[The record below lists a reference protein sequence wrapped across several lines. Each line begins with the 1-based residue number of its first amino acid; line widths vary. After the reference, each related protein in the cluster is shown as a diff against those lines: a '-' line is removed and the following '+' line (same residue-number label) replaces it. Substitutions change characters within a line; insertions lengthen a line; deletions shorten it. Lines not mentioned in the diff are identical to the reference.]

1 MTAVTDFELP
11 PGLEAGQPPEARG
24 LARDDVRLLVADS
37 SGLRHARFAGLGQFL
52 SPGDVLVVNTS
63 ATLAAAIDGR
73 RPDGSAVTVHFSTL
87 LDDGS
92 WLVELR
98 PPGRATGP
106 VTDAAAG
113 QRVELAAGAALTLR
127 RAVPRAAA
135 PATGIP
141 DDAATDTAAP
151 DRHATDSPATDRH
164 ATDRHATDGP
174 ATDTAAVPRLW
185 QARVAV
191 EGDVRAYLA
200 AHGRPI
206 TYAYLTGSWPL
217 SAYQTVFARHPGS
230 AEMPSAG
237 RPFSTDLVTSLV
249 AGGVLVTPITLH
261 TGVSSL
267 EAGEAPLRE
276 WFRIP
281 APTAELVTHARAA
294 GRRVIAV
301 GTTVTRALESG
312 AAPDG
317 TVTARQGWTS
327 LVLGPDRPARA
338 VDGIV
343 TGWHAPGASHLSLL
357 AAVAGP
363 DLVSDAYAEAIRHRY
378 RWHEFGDSCL
388 LLR

>member
-1 MTAVTDFELP
+1 MTVVADFDLP

-24 LARDDVRLLVADS
+24 LARDDVRLLVARD
-37 SGLRHARFAGLGQFL
+37 SGLRHARFSGLGQFL
-52 SPGDVLVVNTS
+52 SAGDVLVINTS

-73 RPDGSAVTVHFSTL
+73 RPDGSVVTVHFSTL

-106 VTDAAAG
+106 VTDAQPG
-113 QRVELAAGAALTLR
+113 ERIGLPAGAALTLS
-127 RAVPRAAA
+127 VPA
-135 PATGIP
+135 P
-141 DDAATDTAAP
+141 
-151 DRHATDSPATDRH
+151 RSPAPRT
-164 ATDRHATDGP
+164 P
-174 ATDTAAVPRLW
+174 ALRTAAVRRLW

-217 SAYQTVFARHPGS
+217 AMYQTVFARDPGS

-237 RPFSTDLVTSLV
+237 RPFSTELVTSLV
-249 AGGVLVTPITLH
+249 AGGVLIAPITLH
-261 TGVSSL
+261 AGVSSL
-267 EAGEAPLRE
+267 EAGEAPLPE

-281 APTAELVTHARAA
+281 VPTAELVSHSRAA
-294 GRRVIAV
+294 GRRIIAV
-301 GTTVTRALESG
+301 GTTVTRALETG

-317 TVTARQGWTS
+317 TVTAGQGWTD
-327 LVLGPDRPARA
+327 LVLGPDRPARV

-363 DLVSDAYAEAIRHRY
+363 DLVSDAYGEAIRQRY
-378 RWHEFGDSCL
+378 LWHEFGDSCL

>member
-1 MTAVTDFELP
+1 MTAVADFDLP
-11 PGLEAGQPPEARG
+11 AGLEAGQPPEARG
-24 LARDDVRLLVADS
+24 LARDDVRLLVAGD
-37 SGLRHARFAGLGQFL
+37 SGLRHARFSGLGQFL
-52 SPGDVLVVNTS
+52 SAGDVLVINTS

-106 VTDAAAG
+106 VTDAQPG
-113 QRVELAAGAALTLR
+113 EPIGLPAGAALTLSVPAPRTPTLTTPPRGTPAAR
-127 RAVPRAAA
+127 R
-135 PATGIP
+135 PAG
-141 DDAATDTAAP
+141 
-151 DRHATDSPATDRH
+151 
-164 ATDRHATDGP
+164 
-174 ATDTAAVPRLW
+174 TAAVRRLW

-206 TYAYLTGSWPL
+206 SYAYLTGSWPL
-217 SAYQTVFARHPGS
+217 AMYQTVFARDPGS

-237 RPFSTDLVTSLV
+237 RPFSTELVTSLV
-249 AGGVLVTPITLH
+249 AGGVLIAPITLH

-267 EAGEAPLRE
+267 EAGEAPLPE

-281 APTAELVTHARAA
+281 VPTAELVSHSRAA
-294 GRRVIAV
+294 GRRIIAV

-317 TVTARQGWTS
+317 TVRAGQGWTE
-327 LVLGPDRPARA
+327 LVLGPDRPARV

-363 DLVSDAYAEAIRHRY
+363 DLVSDAYGEAIRQRY
-378 RWHEFGDSCL
+378 LWHEFGDSCL

>member
-11 PGLEAGQPPEARG
+11 PGLAAGQPPEARG
-24 LARDDVRLLVADS
+24 LARDDVRLLVADR
-37 SGLRHARFAGLGQFL
+37 SGLRHARFTGLGQFL

-98 PPGRATGP
+98 PPSRATGP
-106 VTDAAAG
+106 VADAAAG

-135 PATGIP
+135 PGTGIP
-141 DDAATDTAAP
+141 DGAAP
-151 DRHATDSPATDRH
+151 HAA
-164 ATDRHATDGP
+164 ATDGP
-174 ATDTAAVPRLW
+174 ATDIAAVPRLW

-200 AHGRPI
+200 VHGRPI

-217 SAYQTVFARHPGS
+217 SAYQTVFARDPGS

-281 APTAELVTHARAA
+281 APTAEVVSHARAA

-317 TVTARQGWTS
+317 TVTAGEGWTG

-363 DLVSDAYAEAIRHRY
+363 DLVSGAYAEAIRHRY

>member
-11 PGLEAGQPPEARG
+11 PDLEAGQPPEARG

-37 SGLRHARFAGLGQFL
+37 SGLRHARFHGLGRFL

-106 VTDAAAG
+106 VADAAAG

-127 RAVPRAAA
+127 RAVPRAAVPGTGSPDAAA
-135 PATGIP
+135 PDGR
-141 DDAATDTAAP
+141 ATDTAV
-151 DRHATDSPATDRH
+151 
-164 ATDRHATDGP
+164 
-174 ATDTAAVPRLW
+174 VPRLW

-249 AGGVLVTPITLH
+249 ASGVLVTPITLH

-281 APTAELVTHARAA
+281 APTAELVSHTRAA

-301 GTTVTRALESG
+301 GTTVTRALESR

-317 TVTARQGWTS
+317 TVTAGEGWTG
-327 LVLGPDRPARA
+327 LFLGPDRPARA

>member
-1 MTAVTDFELP
+1 MTAVMDFELP

-37 SGLRHARFAGLGQFL
+37 SGLRHARFAGLGRFL

-73 RPDGSAVTVHFSTL
+73 RTDGSAVTVHFSTL

-106 VTDAAAG
+106 IADAAAG

-135 PATGIP
+135 PGTGIP
-141 DDAATDTAAP
+141 DAVATDTAVPDRHATDHHATDTAAP
-151 DRHATDSPATDRH
+151 GCHAA
-164 ATDRHATDGP
+164 
-174 ATDTAAVPRLW
+174 DTAAVPRLW

-200 AHGRPI
+200 VHGRPI

-217 SAYQTVFARHPGS
+217 SAYQTVFARDPGS

-281 APTAELVTHARAA
+281 APTAELVSHSRAA
-294 GRRVIAV
+294 GRRIIAV
-301 GTTVTRALESG
+301 GTTVTRALETG

-317 TVTARQGWTS
+317 TVTAGEGWTG

>member
-1 MTAVTDFELP
+1 MTTVTDFELP

-37 SGLRHARFAGLGQFL
+37 SGLRHARFAGLGRFL

-63 ATLAAAIDGR
+63 ATMAAAIDGR
-73 RPDGSAVTVHFSTL
+73 RSDGSAVTVHFSTL

-106 VTDAAAG
+106 VADAAAG
-113 QRVELAAGAALTLR
+113 QRVELAAGASLTLR
-127 RAVPRAAA
+127 RAVPRAAV
-135 PATGIP
+135 PGTGIP
-141 DDAATDTAAP
+141 DAAGP
-151 DRHATDSPATDRH
+151 DR
-164 ATDRHATDGP
+164 P
-174 ATDTAAVPRLW
+174 ATDTAVPDRPARDTVVVPRLW
-185 QARVAV
+185 EARVAV

-200 AHGRPI
+200 VHGRPI

-281 APTAELVTHARAA
+281 APTAELVSHARAA

-317 TVTARQGWTS
+317 TVTAGEGWTG

>member
-37 SGLRHARFAGLGQFL
+37 SGLRHARFAGLGRFL

-127 RAVPRAAA
+127 KAVPRAAA
-135 PATGIP
+135 PGTGIP
-141 DDAATDTAAP
+141 DGAAP
-151 DRHATDSPATDRH
+151 DGATPHAA
-164 ATDRHATDGP
+164 AMDGP
-174 ATDTAAVPRLW
+174 ATDMAAVPRLW

-200 AHGRPI
+200 VHGRPI

-217 SAYQTVFARHPGS
+217 SAYQTVFARDPGS

-249 AGGVLVTPITLH
+249 ASGVLVTPITLH

-267 EAGEAPLRE
+267 EAGEAPLPE

-281 APTAELVTHARAA
+281 APTAELVSHARAA

-317 TVTARQGWTS
+317 TVTAAEGWTG
-327 LVLGPDRPARA
+327 LVLRPDRPARA

>member
-1 MTAVTDFELP
+1 MTVVADFDLP

-24 LARDDVRLLVADS
+24 LARDDVRLLVAGD
-37 SGLRHARFAGLGQFL
+37 SGLRHARFSGLGQFL
-52 SPGDVLVVNTS
+52 SAGDVLVINTS
-63 ATLAAAIDGR
+63 ATLAAAVDGR
-73 RPDGSAVTVHFSTL
+73 RPDGSAVIVHFSTR

-106 VTDAAAG
+106 VTDAQPG
-113 QRVELAAGAALTLR
+113 ERIGLPAGAALTLSVPAPPAPR
-127 RAVPRAAA
+127 TTAVR
-135 PATGIP
+135 
-141 DDAATDTAAP
+141 
-151 DRHATDSPATDRH
+151 
-164 ATDRHATDGP
+164 
-174 ATDTAAVPRLW
+174 RLW

-217 SAYQTVFARHPGS
+217 AMYQTVFARDPGS

-237 RPFSTDLVTSLV
+237 RPFSTELVTSLV
-249 AGGVLVTPITLH
+249 AGGVLIAPITLH

-267 EAGEAPLRE
+267 EAGEAPLPER
-276 WFRIP
+276 FRIP
-281 APTAELVTHARAA
+281 VPTAELVSHSRAA
-294 GRRVIAV
+294 GRRIIAV

-317 TVTARQGWTS
+317 TVTAGQGWTE
-327 LVLGPDRPARA
+327 LVLGPDRPARV

-363 DLVSDAYAEAIRHRY
+363 DLVRDAYSEAIRQRY
-378 RWHEFGDSCL
+378 LWHEFGDSCL

>member
-1 MTAVTDFELP
+1 MTAVADFDLP

-24 LARDDVRLLVADS
+24 LARDDVRLLVAGD
-37 SGLRHARFAGLGQFL
+37 SGLRHARFSGLGQFL
-52 SPGDVLVVNTS
+52 SAGDVLVINTS
-63 ATLAAAIDGR
+63 ATLAAAVDGR
-73 RPDGSAVTVHFSTL
+73 RPDGSVVTVHFSTR

-106 VTDAAAG
+106 VTDAQPG
-113 QRVELAAGAALTLR
+113 ERIRLPAGAALTLS
-127 RAVPRAAA
+127 VPGT
-135 PATGIP
+135 PALG
-141 DDAATDTAAP
+141 
-151 DRHATDSPATDRH
+151 
-164 ATDRHATDGP
+164 
-174 ATDTAAVPRLW
+174 TAAVRRLW

-217 SAYQTVFARHPGS
+217 AMYQTVFARDPGS

-237 RPFSTDLVTSLV
+237 RPFSTELVTSLV
-249 AGGVLVTPITLH
+249 AGGVLIAPITLH

-267 EAGEAPLRE
+267 EAGEAPLPE

-281 APTAELVTHARAA
+281 VPTAELVSHSRAA
-294 GRRVIAV
+294 GRRIIAV

-317 TVTARQGWTS
+317 TVTAGQGWTE
-327 LVLGPDRPARA
+327 LVLGPDRPARV

-357 AAVAGP
+357 AAVAGA
-363 DLVSDAYAEAIRHRY
+363 DLVSDAYGEAIRQRY
-378 RWHEFGDSCL
+378 LWHEFGDSCL

>member
-37 SGLRHARFAGLGQFL
+37 SGLRHARFAGLGRFL

-63 ATLAAAIDGR
+63 ATMAAAIDGR

-106 VTDAAAG
+106 VADAAAG

-127 RAVPRAAA
+127 RAVPRAAI
-135 PATGIP
+135 PGTGSP
-141 DDAATDTAAP
+141 DAAAP
-151 DRHATDSPATDRH
+151 
-164 ATDRHATDGP
+164 DGP
-174 ATDTAAVPRLW
+174 ATDPPVVPRLW

-191 EGDVRAYLA
+191 EGGVRAYLA
-200 AHGRPI
+200 VHGRPI

-281 APTAELVTHARAA
+281 APTAELVSYARAA

-317 TVTARQGWTS
+317 TVTAGEGWTS

>member
-1 MTAVTDFELP
+1 MTAVADFDLP

-24 LARDDVRLLVADS
+24 LARDDVRLLVAGD
-37 SGLRHARFAGLGQFL
+37 SGLRHARFSGLGQFL
-52 SPGDVLVVNTS
+52 SAGDVLVINTS
-63 ATLAAAIDGR
+63 ATLAAAVDGR
-73 RPDGSAVTVHFSTL
+73 RPDGSVVTVHFSTR

-98 PPGRATGP
+98 PLGRATGP
-106 VTDAAAG
+106 VTDAQPG
-113 QRVELAAGAALTLR
+113 ERIELPAGAALTLS
-127 RAVPRAAA
+127 VPST
-135 PATGIP
+135 PALG
-141 DDAATDTAAP
+141 
-151 DRHATDSPATDRH
+151 
-164 ATDRHATDGP
+164 
-174 ATDTAAVPRLW
+174 TAAVRRLW

-217 SAYQTVFARHPGS
+217 AMYQTVFARDPGS

-237 RPFSTDLVTSLV
+237 RPFSTELVTSLV
-249 AGGVLVTPITLH
+249 AGGVLIAPITLH

-267 EAGEAPLRE
+267 EAGEAPLPE

-281 APTAELVTHARAA
+281 VPTAELVSHSRAA
-294 GRRVIAV
+294 GRRIIAV

-317 TVTARQGWTS
+317 TVTAGQGWTE
-327 LVLGPDRPARA
+327 LVLGPDRPARV

-357 AAVAGP
+357 AAVAGA
-363 DLVSDAYAEAIRHRY
+363 DLVSDAYGEAIRQRY
-378 RWHEFGDSCL
+378 LWHEFGDSCL

>member
-127 RAVPRAAA
+127 RAVPRTAA
-135 PATGIP
+135 PGTGIP
-141 DDAATDTAAP
+141 DSAAPDTAAP
-151 DRHATDSPATDRH
+151 ETAAPDTAA
-164 ATDRHATDGP
+164 
-174 ATDTAAVPRLW
+174 DTAAVPRLW

-200 AHGRPI
+200 VHGRPI

-217 SAYQTVFARHPGS
+217 SAYQTVFARDPGS

-281 APTAELVTHARAA
+281 APTAEVVSHARAA

-317 TVTARQGWTS
+317 TVTAGEGWTG

>member
-1 MTAVTDFELP
+1 MTAVADFDLP
-11 PGLEAGQPPEARG
+11 AGLEAGQPPEARG
-24 LARDDVRLLVADS
+24 LARDDVRLLVAGD
-37 SGLRHARFAGLGQFL
+37 SGLRHARFSGLGQFL
-52 SPGDVLVVNTS
+52 SAGDVLVINTS

-73 RPDGSAVTVHFSTL
+73 RPDGSVVTVHFSTL

-106 VTDAAAG
+106 VTDAQPG
-113 QRVELAAGAALTLR
+113 ERIGLPAGAALTLS
-127 RAVPRAAA
+127 VPA
-135 PATGIP
+135 PRTPTPG
-141 DDAATDTAAP
+141 
-151 DRHATDSPATDRH
+151 
-164 ATDRHATDGP
+164 
-174 ATDTAAVPRLW
+174 TAAVRRLW

-217 SAYQTVFARHPGS
+217 AMYQTVFARDPGS

-237 RPFSTDLVTSLV
+237 RPFSTELVTSLV
-249 AGGVLVTPITLH
+249 AGGVLIAPITLH

-267 EAGEAPLRE
+267 EAGEAPLPE

-281 APTAELVTHARAA
+281 GPTAELVSHSRAA
-294 GRRVIAV
+294 GRRIIAV

-317 TVTARQGWTS
+317 TVRAGQGWTE
-327 LVLGPDRPARA
+327 LVLGPDRPARV

-363 DLVSDAYAEAIRHRY
+363 DLVSDAYGEAIRQRY
-378 RWHEFGDSCL
+378 LWHEFGDSCL

>member
-11 PGLEAGQPPEARG
+11 PGLAAGQPPEARG

-127 RAVPRAAA
+127 RAVPRTAA
-135 PATGIP
+135 PGTGIP
-141 DDAATDTAAP
+141 DSAAPDTAAP
-151 DRHATDSPATDRH
+151 ETAAPDTAA
-164 ATDRHATDGP
+164 
-174 ATDTAAVPRLW
+174 DTAAVPRLW

-200 AHGRPI
+200 VHGRPI

-217 SAYQTVFARHPGS
+217 SAYQTVFARDPGS

-281 APTAELVTHARAA
+281 APTAEVVSHARAA

-317 TVTARQGWTS
+317 TVTAGEGWTG

>member
-1 MTAVTDFELP
+1 M
-11 PGLEAGQPPEARG
+11 
-24 LARDDVRLLVADS
+24 
-37 SGLRHARFAGLGQFL
+37 
-52 SPGDVLVVNTS
+52 
-63 ATLAAAIDGR
+63 
-73 RPDGSAVTVHFSTL
+73 
-87 LDDGS
+87 
-92 WLVELR
+92 
-98 PPGRATGP
+98 
-106 VTDAAAG
+106 
-113 QRVELAAGAALTLR
+113 
-127 RAVPRAAA
+127 
-135 PATGIP
+135 
-141 DDAATDTAAP
+141 
-151 DRHATDSPATDRH
+151 
-164 ATDRHATDGP
+164 
-174 ATDTAAVPRLW
+174 VPRLW

-249 AGGVLVTPITLH
+249 ASGVLMTPITLH

-281 APTAELVTHARAA
+281 APTAELVSHTRAA

-301 GTTVTRALESG
+301 GTTVTRALESR

-317 TVTARQGWTS
+317 TVTAGEGWTG
-327 LVLGPDRPARA
+327 LFLGPDRPARA

-378 RWHEFGDSCL
+378 QWHEFGDSCL

>member
-1 MTAVTDFELP
+1 MTAVMDFELP

-37 SGLRHARFAGLGQFL
+37 SGLRHARFAGLGRFL

-73 RPDGSAVTVHFSTL
+73 RTDGSAVTVHFSTL

-106 VTDAAAG
+106 IADAAAG

-135 PATGIP
+135 PGTGIP
-141 DDAATDTAAP
+141 DAA
-151 DRHATDSPATDRH
+151 
-164 ATDRHATDGP
+164 
-174 ATDTAAVPRLW
+174 DTAAVPRLW

-200 AHGRPI
+200 VHGRPI

-217 SAYQTVFARHPGS
+217 SAYQTVFARDPGS

-281 APTAELVTHARAA
+281 APTAELVSHSRAA
-294 GRRVIAV
+294 GRRIIAV
-301 GTTVTRALESG
+301 GTTVTRALETG

-317 TVTARQGWTS
+317 TVTAGQGWTG

>member
-1 MTAVTDFELP
+1 MTAVADFDLP

-24 LARDDVRLLVADS
+24 LARDDVRLLVAGD
-37 SGLRHARFAGLGQFL
+37 SGLRHARFSGLGQFL
-52 SPGDVLVVNTS
+52 SAGDVLVINTS
-63 ATLAAAIDGR
+63 ATLAAAVDGR
-73 RPDGSAVTVHFSTL
+73 RPDGSVVTVHFSTL

-106 VTDAAAG
+106 VTDAQPG
-113 QRVELAAGAALTLR
+113 ERIGLPAGAALTLS
-127 RAVPRAAA
+127 VPGT
-135 PATGIP
+135 PALG
-141 DDAATDTAAP
+141 
-151 DRHATDSPATDRH
+151 
-164 ATDRHATDGP
+164 
-174 ATDTAAVPRLW
+174 TAAVRRLW

-217 SAYQTVFARHPGS
+217 AMYQTVFARDPGS

-237 RPFSTDLVTSLV
+237 RPFSTELVTSLV
-249 AGGVLVTPITLH
+249 AGGVLIAPITLH

-267 EAGEAPLRE
+267 EAGEAPLPE

-281 APTAELVTHARAA
+281 GPTAELVSHSRAA
-294 GRRVIAV
+294 GRRIIAV

-317 TVTARQGWTS
+317 TVTAGQGWTE
-327 LVLGPDRPARA
+327 LVLGPDRPARV

-363 DLVSDAYAEAIRHRY
+363 DLVSDAYGEAIRQRY
-378 RWHEFGDSCL
+378 LWHEFGDSCL

>member
-1 MTAVTDFELP
+1 MTAMTDFELP

-37 SGLRHARFAGLGQFL
+37 SGPRHARFHELGRFL

-87 LDDGS
+87 LDDGG

-106 VTDAAAG
+106 VADAAAG

-127 RAVPRAAA
+127 RAVRRAAVPGMGSPDAAA
-135 PATGIP
+135 P
-141 DDAATDTAAP
+141 
-151 DRHATDSPATDRH
+151 
-164 ATDRHATDGP
+164 DGP
-174 ATDTAAVPRLW
+174 ATDTAVVPRLW

-249 AGGVLVTPITLH
+249 ASGVLVTPITLH

-276 WFRIP
+276 WFQIP
-281 APTAELVTHARAA
+281 APTAELVSHARAA

-301 GTTVTRALESG
+301 GTTVTRALESR

-317 TVTARQGWTS
+317 AVTAGEGWTG

-378 RWHEFGDSCL
+378 QWHEFGDSCL